1 MSLLYKEEIDEA
13 ATRAKVRE
21 FFEEDFPR
29 LQQQAHIDYVSMKSP
44 VISGMPGGGHYGNAT
59 DEKYSAHA
67 QAKMY
72 LTAINDAFEG
82 LRQPYRHFM
91 ELRYYKQLTWE
102 QISDRTTY
110 SERQGQNIINEAFIM
125 FAFAF
130 ADILEL
136 RVFK

>member
-1 MSLLYKEEIDEA
+1 MGFLYTKELDEV

-21 FFEEDFPR
+21 FFEDDFPR
-29 LQQQAHIDYVSMKSP
+29 LQQQAHIDYVSIKSP

-59 DEKYSAHA
+59 DDKYSMHT

-72 LTAINDAFEG
+72 LAAINEAFEG

-102 QISDRTTY
+102 QISDRTPY

-130 ADILEL
+130 ADTLEL